1 MSALKSILKGFP
13 NEEYQE
19 EEEPTKEEFR
29 SEEKMINNINGN
41 IVHVTVNNFITT
53 EKKPEPQTKM
63 YNTRPYSSDNKE
75 REKKNNPYDTKPN
88 KLFGYDTFTSN
99 LKNAYEQKV
108 MGKIGS
114 TASKAV
120 PSGYGTK
127 PGKKKEEPKPFVANE
142 RPSSANN

>member
-1 MSALKSILKGFP
+1 
-13 NEEYQE
+13 
-19 EEEPTKEEFR
+19 
-29 SEEKMINNINGN
+29 MINNINGN